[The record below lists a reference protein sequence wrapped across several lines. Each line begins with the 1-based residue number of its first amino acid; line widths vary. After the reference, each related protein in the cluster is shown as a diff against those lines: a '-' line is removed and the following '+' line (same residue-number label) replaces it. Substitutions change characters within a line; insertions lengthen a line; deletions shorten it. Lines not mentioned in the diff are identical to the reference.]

1 MTKNKTK
8 ADLQAENKQLREQ
21 LESAS
26 NNRKPQD
33 DSLQVIRDNLLV
45 YQHRADK
52 LEAVLRSLVN
62 TDMLGY
68 YERCKKENRKA
79 IDIGVRINDII
90 EACEVLEEL
99 EG

>member
-1 MTKNKTK
+1 MAKTK
-8 ADLQAENKQLREQ
+8 ADLQAENNELKKQLSEDSQEMLQKTRED
-21 LESAS
+21 LIDALHE
-26 NNRKPQD
+26 
-33 DSLQVIRDNLLV
+33 
-45 YQHRADK
+45 ADL
-52 LEAVLRSLVN
+52 LEAVLLSLVN
-62 TDMLGY
+62 TDMLPY